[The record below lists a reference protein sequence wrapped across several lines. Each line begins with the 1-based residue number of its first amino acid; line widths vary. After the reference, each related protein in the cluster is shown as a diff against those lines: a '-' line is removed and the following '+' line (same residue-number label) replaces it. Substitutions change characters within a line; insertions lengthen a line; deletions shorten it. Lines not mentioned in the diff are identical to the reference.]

1 MGYQESYV
9 TINGNVD
16 ELISIIQK
24 LGKNHFDYTMAE
36 PVSIITLNKDIKG
49 EYKYNKG
56 SKFIYFVGERSGQRN
71 TNAMFGKLPNELS
84 NSISIIFTE
93 YFPSDR
99 IFTEPG
105 FAVHE
110 EFVWEKNYVIIEIL

>member
-1 MGYQESYV
+1 MGYQESYI
-9 TINGNVD
+9 TINGNV
-16 ELISIIQK
+16 EKLISIIKK
-24 LGKNHFDYTMAE
+24 LGKNHFEFTMAE
-36 PVSIITLNKDIKG
+36 PVSIITLQKDIKG

-71 TNAMFGKLPNELS
+71 INAMFGILSNELS
-84 NSISIIFTE
+84 NNISIIFTE

-99 IFTEPG
+99 IFTEEG

-110 EFVWEKNYVIIEIL
+110 EFVWE

>member
-9 TINGNVD
+9 TINGNID

-49 EYKYNKG
+49 EYKYSKG
-56 SKFIYFVGERSGQRN
+56 DKFIYFVGERSGQRN
-71 TNAMFGKLPNELS
+71 INAMFGKLYNGLS
-84 NSISIIFTE
+84 NNISIIFTE
-93 YFPSDR
+93 YFPRDR
-99 IFTEPG
+99 IFTEEG

-110 EFVWEKNYVIIEIL
+110 EFVWE